1 MLDPRGT
8 WSDKDAYDDTAREL
22 THRFEANFKEFEPFV
37 GDEVKEIAVRGA
49 V

>member
-1 MLDPRGT
+1 VLDPRST
-8 WSDKDAYDDTAREL
+8 WSDKRAYDDTAREL
-22 THRFEANFKEFEPFV
+22 TRRFEANFKEFEPFV